1 MVLSSAVY
9 VACGVIGAAV
19 GGVEASMQGIA
30 VAGWVGAA
38 FFWLEL
44 RAALRDSHNVRL
56 SPFARHNPGR
66 HQR

>member
-9 VACGVIGAAV
+9 VVCGVTGAAV

-44 RAALRDSHNVRL
+44 RAALRESHNVRL
-56 SPFARHNPGR
+56 NPFLRRRRGR
-66 HQR
+66 HHS